1 MKANE
6 TKERKND
13 SMTTLLKEGFKNAF
27 DYGFSPDADGV
38 ENQKALQSA
47 VEDGGT
53 ILITRQGT
61 YRLAGTV
68 YLSSCTTLIFG
79 NGVIIQKTE
88 DLGKYAHVFLNQGA
102 LTRIYDTGIQIHNLH
117 LAVNGNDIRKF
128 EVEGLHGQLAF
139 FYIRDLLITGFRCM
153 DLGKLQY
160 GIQVCTFE
168 DITIQNIIIKGDKD
182 GVHLGRGRRFTIRDG
197 IFDTYDDAIALN
209 GHDYDVGNPELG
221 WIEDGLIDNCQ
232 DVTHDGETTDGYFCR
247 MLAGGWTDWFP
258 GIKLQKS
265 DTVAANGKLYRV
277 KEDADGTEYIS
288 TICPSHQQGMEI
300 EEGIHWVVVQN
311 EITYTAGVRNVMFRN
326 IFLQKPRTGFSIH
339 FDNDRYSRSYYPG
352 AEVPY
357 QEKVLFDGIRVLHK
371 KKIHLMEI
379 GTPVD
384 IVHITNS
391 VIGDS
396 TICFHGNHALED
408 YGTTKVSINNCIFN
422 VFKEN
427 ELIENKLENKI
438 IQDQY
443 FGNIEM

>member
-1 MKANE
+1 M
-6 TKERKND
+6 
-13 SMTTLLKEGFKNAF
+13 
-27 DYGFSPDADGV
+27 
-38 ENQKALQSA
+38 
-47 VEDGGT
+47 
-53 ILITRQGT
+53 
-61 YRLAGTV
+61 
-68 YLSSCTTLIFG
+68 
-79 NGVIIQKTE
+79 
-88 DLGKYAHVFLNQGA
+88 
-102 LTRIYDTGIQIHNLH
+102 
-117 LAVNGNDIRKF
+117 
-128 EVEGLHGQLAF
+128 
-139 FYIRDLLITGFRCM
+139 
-153 DLGKLQY
+153 
-160 GIQVCTFE
+160 
-168 DITIQNIIIKGDKD
+168 
-182 GVHLGRGRRFTIRDG
+182 HLGRGRRFTIRDG

-232 DVTHDGETTDGYFCR
+232 DLTHDGETTDGYFCR

-422 VFKEN
+422 VFKET